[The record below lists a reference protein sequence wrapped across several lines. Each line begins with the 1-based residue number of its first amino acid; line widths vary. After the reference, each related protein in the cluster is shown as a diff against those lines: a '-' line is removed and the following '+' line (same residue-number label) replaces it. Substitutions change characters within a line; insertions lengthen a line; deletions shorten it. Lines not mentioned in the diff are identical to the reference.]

1 MNKPTYLMVPDGQWF
16 LSNRE
21 KWQKNYIPF
30 AGYLAGKHQGGI
42 VDAWDLIMNRY
53 VKMKGVVWP
62 DEFKLF
68 HLLFAHKHPEFMRS
82 TRIKNDR
89 SEYGY
94 AGCYWDYKMKLPV
107 RLFGYYDGLFY
118 GEPIRPKP
126 EKRDKVFLDLIG
138 NELQLIKRGRWNA
151 INKRNK

>member
-1 MNKPTYLMVPDGQWF
+1 MVPDGQWY
-16 LSNRE
+16 LSNKE

-62 DEFKLF
+62 DEFKSF

-118 GEPIRPKP
+118 GEPIRPQP
-126 EKRDKVFLDLIG
+126 AKRDKVFLDLIG
-138 NELQLIKRGRWNA
+138 NELHLIKRGHVNA